1 MFEAAVLP
9 VGGLLCGLL
18 AGAGAQYGRFCTM
31 GAIEDVVLGA
41 DWRRARSFGLA
52 AAIAILG
59 VWILTRLAG
68 FDVGR
73 SVYAV
78 SQFDILGAVLGAI
91 LFGIGMAFAG
101 TCGFGLL
108 VRAGAGDLR
117 AFVTAGVLGVTA
129 FAATGGI
136 LAGLRV
142 PLTQLMTWDARATGG
157 PFADRLTGGNAEFW
171 MAPVFAAGLMILAL
185 RDERLRK
192 KPKLL
197 GGAVMMGVAVTLG
210 WAVTGILADPFGA
223 HRIES
228 LTFVAP
234 LGRFIVQVM
243 TGALTDV
250 GFAVGSVTG
259 VMAGSAIVNW
269 LRGEMRLEAFDDVR
283 EMRRHML
290 GALFMGLGGV
300 LARGCTIGQ
309 GLSATS
315 TLSLSAPL
323 VIIGIVLGARLGLL
337 SLVEGRSILWWR
349 NTREL

>member
-1 MFEAAVLP
+1 MLESVVLP

-31 GAIEDVVLGA
+31 GAIEDVVLAG
-41 DWRRARSFGLA
+41 DWRRARTFGMA

-59 VWILTRLAG
+59 VWSLTRFAG

-73 SVYAV
+73 TVYGVA
-78 SQFDILGAVLGAI
+78 QLDLLGAALGAI

-117 AFVTAGVLGVTA
+117 AFVSAGVLGVTA

-142 PLTQLMTWDARATGG
+142 PLTQLVTWNVEGTDG
-157 PFADRLTGGNAEFW
+157 PFADRLLGANAGLW
-171 MAPVFAAGLMILAL
+171 LAPLIAVALMILAL
-185 RDERLRK
+185 RDDRLRK

-197 GGAVMMGVAVTLG
+197 AGAFMMGIAVTTG
-210 WAVTGILADPFGA
+210 WAITGILADPFGA
-223 HRIES
+223 HRVES

-234 LGRFIVQVM
+234 LGRFVVQVM
-243 TGALTDV
+243 TSALTDV

-259 VMAGSAIVNW
+259 VMIGSAIVSW
-269 LRGEMRLEAFDDVR
+269 QRHEIRLEAFDDVR

-309 GLSATS
+309 GLSAAS

-323 VIIGIVLGARLGLL
+323 VITGIVIGARLGLL

-349 NTREL
+349 NPRES